1 MDLRAA
7 QYAALTGLTVA
18 EAQSSVATTNVANA
32 GVTGYTAKTTSLTTT
47 VTGSSATGV
56 SLSSITSYVNENLV
70 RSLVAATSDQT
81 YTQTVADYLEALSS
95 ALGTTDSE
103 TTIADRLTALQT
115 AIADLAVT
123 PESDSL
129 KYLVVEAA
137 VDVADSLNALSAEV
151 QQQRADADQQI
162 EDTVGEL
169 NTALAEIDELNEQ
182 ITMAKALGQ
191 DTGDLEDARRVALQ
205 TVAEKLDVNYF
216 TTSSGELHVYT
227 QSGEPLVDSQAHTL
241 AYEAAGNVS
250 ATMEYPSGFDEIT
263 LDGQAVTTKLSGGEI
278 GALLELRDE
287 TLPAIQDELDALAA
301 TLVEEVNAVTNQGT
315 AVPAAGTL
323 TGTTSRA
330 SADSLSGTGTMR
342 IALVDSDGVVD
353 TVVDLDLSTYS
364 TVGDLVSAID
374 AIDGV
379 SASLDAEGR
388 LVVSSDD
395 SSLGVAINEMDS
407 AAGTAGTGI
416 SSYFGLNSLF
426 TGTSAD
432 TIRVRS
438 DLAADST
445 LLATGTLSSDSTLAA
460 GDTGIASGDG
470 SIAEALEDLFGQS
483 VDFAAAGSLGDTS
496 ATLADYASS
505 IVSDVATKAST
516 ATSEAETA
524 DLVAEN
530 LSTSLSNE
538 SGVNLDE
545 ETARLAALENQYA
558 ACSQMFEIISEMFET
573 LLDAVS

>member
-1 MDLRAA
+1 MDLRVA
-7 QYAALTGLTVA
+7 QHAALTGLTVA
-18 EAQSSVATTNVANA
+18 EAQSSVASANIANA
-32 GVTGYTAKTTSLTTT
+32 QVAGYTAKTTSLTTT
-47 VTGSSATGV
+47 LAGGSATGV

-70 RSLVAATSDQT
+70 RSLVEATSDQT

-103 TTIADRLTALQT
+103 TTIADQLTALQA

-182 ITMAKALGQ
+182 ITTAKALGQ

-205 TVAEKLDVNYF
+205 TVAEKLDVTYF

-227 QSGEPLVDSQAHTL
+227 RSGEPLVDSQAHTL

-250 ATMEYPSGFDEIT
+250 ATMEYPGGFDEIT
-263 LDGQAVTTKLSGGEI
+263 LDGEAITTKLSGGEI

-301 TLVEEVNAVTNQGT
+301 TLIDEVNAVTNQGT
-315 AVPAAGTL
+315 AVPAASTL
-323 TGTTSRA
+323 TGTTSLT
-330 SADSLSGTGTMR
+330 STDSLSATGTMR

-374 AIDGV
+374 GIAGI
-379 SASLDAEGR
+379 SASLDTEGR

-395 SSLGVAINEMDS
+395 SSLGVAVNEMDS
-407 AAGTAGTGI
+407 AVGTAGAGI
-416 SSYFGLNSLF
+416 SSCFGLNSLF

-505 IVSDVATKAST
+505 IVSDVATKAS
-516 ATSEAETA
+516 AAISEAETA

-530 LSTSLSNE
+530 LSTSLTNE

-558 ACSQMFEIISEMFET
+558 ACSQMFATINEMFEV